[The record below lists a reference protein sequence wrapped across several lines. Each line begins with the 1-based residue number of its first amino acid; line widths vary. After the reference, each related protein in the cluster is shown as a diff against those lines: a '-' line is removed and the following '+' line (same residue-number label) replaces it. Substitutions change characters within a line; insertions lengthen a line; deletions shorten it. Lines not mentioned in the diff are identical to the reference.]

1 MAKKPSKTPKA
12 SPAKGKSEDAL
23 EEMKRLY
30 RFMTEQGLERL
41 EFGRDD
47 YQVRL
52 VRRRTAPAFPAGA
65 VVAAA
70 AASAAAGPLGG
81 PAAPT
86 HKAAAAKPEIPPGA
100 WTVKSPMMGIFY
112 RATSPSSP
120 PFVKEGD
127 TIKAGQ
133 VICLVEAMKVFNE
146 VKAETDGRVLQV
158 LLENG
163 KPVQSG
169 QDVFILTKK

>member
-1 MAKKPSKTPKA
+1 MPKKPSKTPKS
-12 SPAKGKSEDAL
+12 SPKGKSADAL

-52 VRRRTAPAFPAGA
+52 VRRRTAPAIPAGA
-65 VVAAA
+65 FVAAA
-70 AASAAAGPLGG
+70 AGAAPSGAA
-81 PAAPT
+81 PAAPRP
-86 HKAAAAKPEIPPGA
+86 AAPGKPELPAGA

-112 RATSPSSP
+112 RASSPSSP

-127 TIKAGQ
+127 LVKAGQ

-146 VKAETDGRVLQV
+146 VKADTDGRVLQV
-158 LLENG
+158 LLE
-163 KPVQSG
+163 
-169 QDVFILTKK
+169 